1 MWRQNDCVAR
11 LDGDQDFENSSGS
24 GIGGGND
31 SGYNS
36 ARAGDFNDVFRL
48 GHYTDSSQL
57 AKIIPNVFSRETV
70 FLAFVISNS
79 VTSLLNCHGAQAS
92 CVTERRSS
100 HRLTDSVD
108 LSLIETSHLAL
119 GPVCRFDKIACLL
132 NRDKVFICRHKITSE
147 AMAHCR
153 LPMGHS
159 IEAMGSF
166 KSAIGN

>member
-31 SGYNS
+31 SGYNT
-36 ARAGDFNDVFRL
+36 ARAGDFNNVFRL

-57 AKIIPNVFSRETV
+57 AKIIPNVFSCETV

-92 CVTERRSS
+92 CVAERRPS
-100 HRLTDSVD
+100 HRLPDSVAP
-108 LSLIETSHLAL
+108 SLVDTR
-119 GPVCRFDKIACLL
+119 P
-132 NRDKVFICRHKITSE
+132 
-147 AMAHCR
+147 
-153 LPMGHS
+153 
-159 IEAMGSF
+159 
-166 KSAIGN
+166 